1 MTVLND
7 ATHRP
12 VLGLVARS
20 PRTAPAG
27 LALQE
32 VSRFF
37 GMVISLRYDEQ
48 MPPHFHVRY
57 GEHRAI
63 VALDTMR
70 LIDGFLSP
78 RVLGFIC
85 EWSAVH
91 RSELIRNW
99 WRSMEG
105 RSLLAIEP
113 LD

>member
-1 MTVLND
+1 MTVPND

-12 VLGLVARS
+12 VLGLVARV
-20 PRTAPAG
+20 PRTAIAG
-27 LALQE
+27 LELQE

-37 GMVISLRYDEQ
+37 GMVISMRYDEQ

-91 RSELIRNW
+91 RHALIRNW

-105 RSLLAIEP
+105 RSLLAVEP